1 MNTAALEQAL
11 YLEALK
17 RDQERL
23 PQEAFVIP
31 GALAGT
37 YLGYQAGRPVQ
48 AVARQVNKGLDKVAP
63 LERYRTV
70 KEKVKGKKPVV
81 RQEPIPRGGRL
92 GRAFPGFRVAGALSG
107 FLLGGGAGNAVRQA
121 MIDESP
127 EARLLAKIQVGQ
139 ELDNFDLALLEDLA
153 AKHYDNLSRFGR
165 GVG

>member
-23 PQEAFVIP
+23 PMEAAVLP
-31 GALAGT
+31 GAAVGA

-48 AVARQVNKGLDKVAP
+48 AAAELVNKGLDKVSP
-63 LERYRTV
+63 YHPVTKR
-70 KEKVKGKKPVV
+70 VKGKPVAYKTQAV
-81 RQEPIPRGGRL
+81 PRGGRF
-92 GRAFPGFRVAGALSG
+92 GRAIPGFRVAGALSG
-107 FLLGGGAGNAVRQA
+107 FLLGGGAGAAVRQS

-153 AKHYDNLSRFGR
+153 AKHYDNLSRFSR
-165 GVG
+165 GDG